1 MRRLTKVSLLVA
13 GAALAL
19 SATLYAQ
26 QKTKEEYKSTA
37 EIKTLVQEPL
47 PGVEGKQV
55 TIMHVTAPA
64 DWVGGKH
71 YHTGPVYV
79 YILKGPFAVDEEGKG
94 TQVFETGQVYEEP
107 IGEPMQARNTN
118 ADGPMEML
126 VVQISNQGEPLMY
139 KVE

>member
-1 MRRLTKVSLLVA
+1 MRRLTKACLLA
-13 GAALAL
+13 AAAALAL
-19 SATLYAQ
+19 STTAYAQ

-37 EIKTLVQEPL
+37 EIKTLVQKPL

-64 DWVGGKH
+64 EWVGGKH

-79 YILKGPFAVDEEGKG
+79 YILKGPFTIDEEGKS

-107 IGEPMQARNTN
+107 IGQPMQAKNTN

-126 VVQISNQGEPLMY
+126 VVQISNEGEPLMY
-139 KVE
+139 KAE